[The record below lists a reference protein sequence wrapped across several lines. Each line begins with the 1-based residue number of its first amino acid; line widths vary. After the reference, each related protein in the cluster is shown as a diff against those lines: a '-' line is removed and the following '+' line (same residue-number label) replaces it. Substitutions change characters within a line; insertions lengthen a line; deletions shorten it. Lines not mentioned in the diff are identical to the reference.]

1 MSRGG
6 PHRLPGLRSYPF
18 HMLFSSCW
26 SACCFTGE
34 RQQAGHIPAVD
45 GPLLGHPWPGP
56 APAPSP
62 GTPSRSATQVHPL
75 ALLHRRLPGHCSAPP
90 SSGLAPHRL
99 PPPAPSGNFCVPR
112 STRLD
117 PTSTVN
123 YHSISLPPSAEKLV
137 CKKRLFFMFLTP
149 LPSCVLKPLLPAFL
163 PPGSNGAGP
172 AKVPADPH
180 TDVTG
185 QPSAFMA

>member
-1 MSRGG
+1 MLLHWGTAAGRPHPGCGWPSPGAPVAWACSR
-6 PHRLPGLRSYPF
+6 PLSRNTLALRSP
-18 HMLFSSCW
+18 
-26 SACCFTGE
+26 
-34 RQQAGHIPAVD
+34 
-45 GPLLGHPWPGP
+45 GPPPRPLAP
-56 APAPSP
+56 APARPLLCSAQFWACSPPSASPSP
-62 GTPSRSATQVHPL
+62 IGQLLCPKKHP
-75 ALLHRRLPGHCSAPP
+75 C
-90 SSGLAPHRL
+90 
-99 PPPAPSGNFCVPR
+99 
-112 STRLD
+112 LD
-117 PTSTVN
+117 PISTVN